1 MNLEAIAIM
10 VGRLT
15 GEPVSI
21 SKLRA
26 AAAGVEYRVGKGG
39 RKWYDAAAI
48 DKILEALGFDP
59 LAFEGK
65 G

>member
-10 VGRLT
+10 VRRLT
-15 GEPVSI
+15 GKPVSM

-26 AAAGVEYRVGKGG
+26 AAESVEYRIGKGG

-48 DKILEALGFDP
+48 DKILAALGFDP
-59 LAFEGK
+59 VAFEGK